1 MTSDQQSLW
10 SRIQGLVIFGWIV
23 ALVRLLHEVVAPEQ
37 SMYFGVYW
45 MMPLAYLYCGV
56 TRKWDDLPWSRMAL
70 SIVAVAFLVW
80 FLPNAVSY
88 NIATFS
94 GWEHGRFSPD
104 AYPTLIARDSGIATI
119 LNGLMVSVV
128 TGVGGSAWS
137 IVWGTLLIW
146 MPGHFRRRKL
156 QTA

>member
-23 ALVRLLHEVVAPEQ
+23 ALIRLLLEVVAPEQ

-45 MMPLAYLYCGV
+45 MMPLAYLYYGM
-56 TRKWDDLPWSRMAL
+56 TGKWDDLPWSRVAL

-80 FLPNAVSY
+80 CLPNAITY
-88 NIATFS
+88 NIATFA
-94 GWEHGRFSPD
+94 GWDHGRFS
-104 AYPTLIARDSGIATI
+104 AASYPTILGRDTAVMAI
-119 LNGLMVSVV
+119 LNGLVVSVV
-128 TGVGGSAWS
+128 TGIVGSAWS
-137 IVWGTLLIW
+137 VVWSTLLLW
-146 MPGHFRRRKL
+146 LPGHFRRRKL